1 MCASQAVHRLVPA
14 DEQSPLVERRVHE
27 LMKTMTSL
35 RSLNPLKAAGHASTF
50 TPRRERPES
59 AGIFSALKGF
69 FCSSRSE
76 SCVAGNV
83 SLSVSVSSNSSLL
96 VEWNSGSK
104 HTTQCAL
111 LISTEGRQEIQIHLL
126 PRSGS
131 LLLENMADEHKHCF
145 LCSCFDQSQGL
156 LCSKNISLVMGGV
169 STPALVLMSD
179 TQNSASYISM
189 KWLNSG
195 VFGTTLATCVI
206 LLIYIIY
213 RRWTGNNGVFRLR
226 LR

>member
-1 MCASQAVHRLVPA
+1 MCASQAVHRLVPV

-50 TPRRERPES
+50 TPWRERPES
-59 AGIFSALKGF
+59 AGIFSALK
-69 FCSSRSE
+69 
-76 SCVAGNV
+76 GNV

-131 LLLENMADEHKHCF
+131 LLLENMTDEHKHCF

-156 LCSKNISLVMGGV
+156 LCSKNISLVIGGV

>member
-59 AGIFSALKGF
+59 AGIFSALK
-69 FCSSRSE
+69 
-76 SCVAGNV
+76 GNV

>member
-1 MCASQAVHRLVPA
+1 
-14 DEQSPLVERRVHE
+14 
-27 LMKTMTSL
+27 MTTLSSFIVAL
-35 RSLNPLKAAGHASTF
+35 FLLGFSC
-50 TPRRERPES
+50 S
-59 AGIFSALKGF
+59 A
-69 FCSSRSE
+69 RSE

-83 SLSVSVSSNSSLL
+83 SLSVSVSNNSSLL

-111 LISTEGRQEIQIHLL
+111 LISTEGRQEIQMHLL

-131 LLLENMADEHKHCF
+131 LLLGNMTDKRQRFF

-156 LCSKNISLVMGGV
+156 LCSKNISFVMGGV
-169 STPALVLMSD
+169 STAALVLMSD
-179 TQNSASYISM
+179 TQNFVSYISM

-195 VFGTTLATCVI
+195 VFGMTLATCVI
-206 LLIYIIY
+206 LLIYITY